1 VGRRRTAGGLA
12 RDEQPVIANVLT
24 IAGTDPSGGAG
35 ISADLKTFSALGAYG
50 TAVVTAVVA
59 QNTRG
64 VDAVLQLSGPVVA
77 GQLDTLFADVRID
90 AVKIG
95 MLGSA
100 EVVRAVADAVDR
112 YRPPIVVLDPVM
124 VAKSGDRL
132 LAPDAVDALRA
143 QLLPRSDLITPNLP
157 EAADLLGEPEAG
169 DEQQMAGQLERLA
182 GLTRGVLLKGGHL
195 PGDVSVDL
203 LLVDGRRTRLS
214 ARRVQ
219 TTNTHGTGCTLSAA
233 IAALR
238 GRRPDWESAVADAKD
253 YLTRAIA
260 AADQLQVGS
269 GHGPTHHF
277 HAVWP
282 PESPRGRR

>member
-1 VGRRRTAGGLA
+1 M
-12 RDEQPVIANVLT
+12 IYNVLT

-50 TAVVTAVVA
+50 TAVITAVVA

-64 VDAVLQLSGPVVA
+64 VDGVHQLSGEVVSQ
-77 GQLDTLFADVRID
+77 QLDTLFADVRID

-95 MLGSA
+95 MLGDA
-100 EVVRAVADAVDR
+100 DVVRAVADALER
-112 YRPPIVVLDPVM
+112 HRPPNVVLDPVM

-132 LAPDAVDALRA
+132 LTPDAVHALRE
-143 QLLPRSDLITPNLP
+143 QLLPLSDLITPNLP
-157 EAADLLGEPEAG
+157 EAADLLGEQQARDEATMY
-169 DEQQMAGQLERLA
+169 DQLGRLA
-182 GLTRGVLLKGGHL
+182 GLARGVLLKGGHL
-195 PGDVSVDL
+195 PGANSVDL

-214 ARRVQ
+214 ARRVP

-282 PESPRGRR
+282 PESPRGRQ

>member
-1 VGRRRTAGGLA
+1 M
-12 RDEQPVIANVLT
+12 IYNVLT

-50 TAVVTAVVA
+50 TAVITAVVA
-59 QNTRG
+59 QNTHG
-64 VDAVLQLSGPVVA
+64 VDGVHQLSGEVVSQ
-77 GQLDTLFADVRID
+77 QLQTLFADVRID

-95 MLGSA
+95 MLGNA
-100 EVVRAVADAVDR
+100 DVVRAVADALER
-112 YRPPIVVLDPVM
+112 HRPPYVVLDPVM

-132 LAPDAVDALRA
+132 LAPDAVQALRE

-157 EAADLLGEPEAG
+157 EAADLLGEQQAH
-169 DEQQMAGQLERLA
+169 DEDTMHDQLGQLA

-195 PGDVSVDL
+195 SGADSVDL

-214 ARRVQ
+214 APRIA
-219 TTNTHGTGCTLSAA
+219 TTSTHGTGCTLSAA

-238 GRRPDWESAVADAKD
+238 PQRPDWDSAVSDAKN
-253 YLTRAIA
+253 YLTGAIA

-277 HAVWP
+277 YATW
-282 PESPRGRR
+282 RRPTTDAAAGTAPAIDDR